1 MRLFLTFKTISS
13 STWTLN
19 IILLNNGRFLTEELT
34 MIRGTVTYG
43 FIDNGIIDTDFLFI
57 QF

>member
-43 FIDNGIIDTDFLFI
+43 FVDNGIIDTDFLFI